1 MSYPG
6 DIDAMLATLIERAP
20 ALRAA
25 GIEHVALPGG
35 LSVRLSAAAPTPP
48 VAAALPVLIDE
59 DDADPVAI
67 AQREERELRARWDA
81 AWKRLIASSGAPVP
95 PFPANI
101 ADARRGMATLFGA
114 RT

>member
-1 MSYPG
+1 MSYQG

-25 GIEHVALPGG
+25 GIEHVAFPDG
-35 LSVRLSAAAPTPP
+35 LSVRLSAAAATPP

-67 AQREERELRARWDA
+67 AQREERELRARWQKE
-81 AWKRLIASSGAPVP
+81 WERVTASSGASIPS
-95 PFPANI
+95 FPSNL
-101 ADARRGMATLFGA
+101 ADARRGMAALFGA
-114 RT
+114 RP